1 MTTIQA
7 REIAARLARIEDAM
21 TTLPAKL
28 RTVRDS
34 YDIVAANH
42 HTLKTMLLMQPT
54 SPARETLLLYM
65 DMMLRNLYAL
75 ADTLCS
81 LTKLE
86 LAASDYAVLMAL
98 LGGMVDD
105 ETPPAL
111 ELVQLPSNDDK
122 ERSA

>member
-1 MTTIQA
+1 MSIQA
-7 REIAARLARIEDAM
+7 REMAARLARIEDAM

-42 HTLKTMLLMQPT
+42 HTLKTLLLMQPM

-75 ADTLCS
+75 ADTLCA

-111 ELVQLPSNDDK
+111 ELVQIPSSDDK
-122 ERSA
+122 EKSA